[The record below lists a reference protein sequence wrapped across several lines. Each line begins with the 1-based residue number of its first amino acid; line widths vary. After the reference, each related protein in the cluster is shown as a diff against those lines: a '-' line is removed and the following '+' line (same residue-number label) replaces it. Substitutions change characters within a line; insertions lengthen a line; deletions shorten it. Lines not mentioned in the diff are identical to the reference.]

1 MNSRAIYHRLR
12 VVPTAALAGLLAAVP
27 AARARAAETLLDAAR
42 RLGFE
47 QAEEYVP
54 AEVLESFT
62 LPSEEDW
69 RRFWTGVQSALQSG
83 DLEQLSWMYPEAV
96 RGLEVL
102 DTIPGA
108 ESYADWFR
116 QRLDYFD
123 VADRVARRY
132 PAPLPPPARPPAPPG
147 AIVPP
152 PPPKTAP
159 PPPAV
164 SRKREESV
172 TSLELWKAKL
182 KGRPAPARAGEFVP
196 GLKRIFAAAGVP
208 PELVWLAEVESS
220 FNPEARS
227 PVGARGLYQ
236 FIPATARGL
245 GLAEGPPDD
254 RLDPGKS
261 GRAAAA
267 YLRDL
272 HRRFDSW
279 PLALAAYN
287 AGQGRVGGLLKRH
300 GAATFSGIAGYLP
313 SETRMYVPKVLAT
326 VYHREGIDPEK
337 LPPPSAP

>member
-1 MNSRAIYHRLR
+1 MNSRDFFHRLR
-12 VVPTAALAGLLAAVP
+12 AVLTAALAGLLAAIP
-27 AARARAAETLLDAAR
+27 AAPARAAETLLDAAR
-42 RLGFE
+42 RIGFE

-96 RGLEVL
+96 RGLEIL

-196 GLKRIFAAAGVP
+196 GLKRIFAAEGVP

-236 FIPATARGL
+236 FMPATARGL
-245 GLAEGPPDD
+245 GLAEGPPTIASI
-254 RLDPGKS
+254 RGK
-261 GRAAAA
+261 AA
-267 YLRDL
+267 
-272 HRRFDSW
+272 
-279 PLALAAYN
+279 
-287 AGQGRVGGLLKRH
+287 G
-300 GAATFSGIAGYLP
+300 
-313 SETRMYVPKVLAT
+313 
-326 VYHREGIDPEK
+326 
-337 LPPPSAP
+337 PPPTT